1 MTLNIDCIRDI
12 LLELETLEIG
22 CYRPVDF
29 VKSIEKHGKENVLY
43 TLFKLAEA
51 GFINSTEFYRSMDG
65 TPHIDFIYDMTF
77 DGHEFLAD
85 LKPQSNWEKISTVFK
100 QGGSASIKTVGN
112 IAVALGTEALKI
124 RLGLASPSIP
134 GK

>member
-1 MTLNIDCIRDI
+1 MTLDIDCIRDA
-12 LLELETLEIG
+12 LLELETFEIG
-22 CYRPVDF
+22 CYKPSDF

-43 TLFKLAEA
+43 TLYKLAEA
-51 GFINSTEFYRSMDG
+51 GFINTTEYYRSVDG

-85 LKPQSNWEKISTVFK
+85 LKPQSNWEKISAILK
-100 QGGSASIKTVGN
+100 QGGCASVKTIGN
-112 IAVALGTEALKI
+112 VAVTLGTEALKI
-124 RLGLASPSIP
+124 RLGLASPPIP